1 MLVNRC
7 KIYVYIN
14 NKAVILLLMAIFN
27 KNQATVCQKHT
38 KDFSRLS
45 NEDDDMLSREHIIC
59 QQHLIQESW
68 LSILGLNRPPTCH
81 LVKIFQFSS

>member
-1 MLVNRC
+1 
-7 KIYVYIN
+7 
-14 NKAVILLLMAIFN
+14 MAIYK
-27 KNQATVCQKHT
+27 KNQATVSQKHT

-68 LSILGLNRPPTCH
+68 LRIIGLNRPPTCN
-81 LVKIFQFSS
+81 LVKIFQFPS